1 MITKTKFWQLVRKEL
16 KETHRSE
23 ERSEEIMKNI
33 FEKIKNIPQHE
44 QDKQE

>member
-1 MITKTKFWQLVRKEL
+1 MITKTEFWQLVRKEL
-16 KETHRSE
+16 KETH
-23 ERSEEIMKNI
+23 RSEEIMKNI